1 MWTIKSAMDWR
12 DKDYQSL
19 VLKKAPVPTQ
29 CYGFM
34 VCVKTTS
41 IGVSMDKT
49 VTGVGLHLYFS
60 RTPKLKNDKV
70 ANIRPH
76 SVGYIL
82 CYISLE
88 IMKVQDIEIQRW

>member
-1 MWTIKSAMDWR
+1 LWAIKSVMNLR
-12 DKDYQSL
+12 DEDYQSPTP
-19 VLKKAPVPTQ
+19 KKAPVPTQ

-34 VCVKTTS
+34 VCVNTTS
-41 IGVSMDKT
+41 IGVSMAKT

>member
-1 MWTIKSAMDWR
+1 VWLLRSVMDWR
-12 DKDYQSL
+12 DKDYQSPAQ
-19 VLKKAPVPTQ
+19 KKAPVQNQ
-29 CYGFM
+29 CDDFM
-34 VCVKTTS
+34 VCVNTTS
-41 IGVSMDKT
+41 IGVSMAKT

>member
-1 MWTIKSAMDWR
+1 MDWR
-12 DKDYQSL
+12 DEDYQSL
-19 VLKKAPVPTQ
+19 ALKKTPVLTQ
-29 CYGFM
+29 SDGFM
-34 VCVKTTS
+34 GYVKTTS
-41 IGVSMDKT
+41 ISVSMDKT

-60 RTPKLKNDKV
+60 RASKLKNDKV

>member
-1 MWTIKSAMDWR
+1 MCTIKSVMNGR

-19 VLKKAPVPTQ
+19 APKKAPVQNQ
-29 CYGFM
+29 CDGFM
-34 VCVKTTS
+34 VCSKTTA

>member
-1 MWTIKSAMDWR
+1 
-12 DKDYQSL
+12 
-19 VLKKAPVPTQ
+19 
-29 CYGFM
+29 
-34 VCVKTTS
+34 
-41 IGVSMDKT
+41 MDKT

>member
-1 MWTIKSAMDWR
+1 MWVRINDALARQELSVLGSKKSSGKGSVNAFR
-12 DKDYQSL
+12 NVIQ
-19 VLKKAPVPTQ
+19 
-29 CYGFM
+29 
-34 VCVKTTS
+34 KTR
-41 IGVSMDKT
+41 IGDSMDKT